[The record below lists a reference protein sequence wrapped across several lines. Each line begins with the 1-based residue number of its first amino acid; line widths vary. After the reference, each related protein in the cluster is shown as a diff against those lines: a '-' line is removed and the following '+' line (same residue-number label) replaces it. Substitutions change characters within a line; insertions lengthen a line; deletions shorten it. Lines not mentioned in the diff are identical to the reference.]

1 EPINPGEPASIAL
14 LRLLARRLDARLRD
28 DSPATV
34 TGSRITP
41 IQQALQILRRND
53 PAVPA
58 VLPREH
64 RPAAII
70 TQLRHQRGR

>member
-1 EPINPGEPASIAL
+1 L
-14 LRLLARRLDARLRD
+14 L
-28 DSPATV
+28 
-34 TGSRITP
+34 
-41 IQQALQILRRND
+41 ILRRND
-53 PAVPA
+53 PAVPV